1 MKKLFQL
8 LCLVFF
14 AISAFSQNII
24 PNGNFENWQT
34 DSFDYPQ
41 NYPYTSNRE
50 SFYRFQLPPN
60 VVKTA
65 DAYHGSLA
73 VKLSTTAS
81 ATDTNIG
88 YFINTNPNSGN
99 PFEWK
104 GGVPINQKPTGI
116 RGYYKYNVA
125 SADSGTILLTFNK
138 AGVNIGTYFFTIGG
152 IHNTWQLFNFTFTPA
167 LTQIPD
173 SVVFG
178 VVSSNIMEGDNGVA
192 GSVLKIDSVSFTGI
206 TNQPAL
212 MGGDFEIWQSQQ
224 LYRIA
229 DWFYNDNEDGV
240 SRTADAYAG
249 NYAIE
254 LKTFLGENKG
264 QGAEAR
270 SGQISTGYWSEAC
283 NCMRGGTPFNTQYD
297 TVVFWY
303 KYAPASTDTAE
314 IYLEFTKNGMQ
325 VGGAGIRLNATSFY
339 YYMEVPLYAWQ
350 TPDTVKI
357 TVQSSLW
364 NHTSTQYV
372 GSSLKID
379 NLHFKSHTVLF
390 PGPVVGT
397 ITQPNCN
404 TSTGSVMLSGM
415 PSGNWKLLR
424 TPGGTTTGTGTTT
437 VVTGLVSG
445 TYTFKI
451 INAAGD
457 TSDASSNV
465 IINAQPATPSAPVV
479 GTITQP
485 TCTIATGSVLLSGL
499 PAGNWILTK
508 NPGGSTLAGSG
519 SSTTISGLTA
529 GSTHTFTVSNAAG
542 CTSASSAN
550 VVVNA
555 QPATPPTPVITING
569 FILHSNA
576 ASGNQWYNQ
585 NGIISGATNQDYT
598 ATVNGDY
605 YVIVTLNGCSSLPSN
620 TILVTKVGIEAIELN
635 TTTRFYPNPV
645 SNELTIELAS
655 HLNQTNIVLVD
666 AIGQIVFKG
675 SITEKIQIQT
685 TDFAPG
691 VYLILLENDKA
702 ITFKK
707 FIKE

>member
-1 MKKLFQL
+1 MKRQSLL

-14 AISAFSQNII
+14 TITAYSQNYI
-24 PNGNFENWQT
+24 PNGNFETWQT

-50 SFYRFQLPPN
+50 AFYRFQLPPN

-73 VKLSTTAS
+73 VKLSTTAT

-152 IHNTWQLFNFTFTPA
+152 IHNTWQLFDFTFTPA

-178 VVSSNIMEGDNGVA
+178 VVSSNVMESDNGLA

-212 MGGDFEIWQSQQ
+212 MGGDFEVWQSQQ

-240 SRTADAYAG
+240 SRTTDAYAG
-249 NYAIE
+249 NFAIE
-254 LKTFLGENKG
+254 LKTFLGDKDQNP
-264 QGAEAR
+264 EAR
-270 SGQISTGYWSEAC
+270 SGQISTAYWSEAC
-283 NCMRGGTPFNTQYD
+283 NCMKGGTPYNTQYD
-297 TVVFWY
+297 TLVFWY
-303 KYAPASTDTAE
+303 KYAPSTDDTAE

-325 VGGAGIRLNATSFY
+325 VGGAGIRLNATPNY

-350 TPDTVKI
+350 LPDTVKI

-364 NHTSTQYV
+364 YHTSTQYV

-379 NLHFKSHTVLF
+379 NLHFKSQSVVN
-390 PGPVVGT
+390 PGPIVGI
-397 ITQPNCN
+397 ITQPGCN
-404 TSTGSVMLSGM
+404 TATGSVILSGL
-415 PSGNWKLLR
+415 PSGNWKLIR

-437 VVTGLVSG
+437 VVTGLVTG
-445 TYTFKI
+445 IYTFKV
-451 INAAGD
+451 INANGD
-457 TSDASSNV
+457 TSGASSNV
-465 IINAQPATPSAPVV
+465 IINAQPATPSAPLV
-479 GTITQP
+479 GTITHP
-485 TCTIATGSVLLSGL
+485 TCTLATGSVLLSGL
-499 PAGNWILTK
+499 PSGNWILTK
-508 NPGGSTLAGSG
+508 NPGGSTFAGTG
-519 SSTTISGLTA
+519 SSTTISGITA
-529 GSTHTFTVSNAAG
+529 GSTHTFTVTNASG
-542 CTSASSAN
+542 CTSAASAN
-550 VVVNA
+550 VVVNT
-555 QPATPPTPVITING
+555 QPATPPTPVITLNG

-576 ASGNQWYNQ
+576 TSGNQWYNQ
-585 NGIISGATNQDYT
+585 NGLITGAINQDYT
-598 ATVNGDY
+598 ATINGDY
-605 YVIVTLNGCSSLPSN
+605 YTIVTLNGCSSLPSN
-620 TILVTKVGIEAIELN
+620 TILVTKVGIEVIEKN
-635 TTTRFYPNPV
+635 KATRIYPNPV
-645 SNELTIELAS
+645 SNELNIELITHS
-655 HLNQTNIVLVD
+655 IQTNIVMVN
-666 AIGQIVFKG
+666 ASGQIVFKG
-675 SITEKIQIQT
+675 TL
-685 TDFAPG
+685 TDKMRVETSGFTPG
-691 VYLILLENDKA
+691 VYLIILENEKGLNY
-702 ITFKK
+702 KK